1 MMDTA
6 TKIRIAYFD
15 ALQTKEEVVNED
27 LSVTIKSLG
36 GLEYNGAIIPIFDEE
51 VVGAT
56 AKISNAEEVYILIQ
70 GQQTIDDS
78 VQTVCDYR
86 LISDITVKVVT
97 KFKGVGKKSMCEEI
111 GFLAMNLIKGKR
123 DISKLTGIDKIR
135 LDVSRSIIEQSDSQ
149 TAFSKVMI
157 FRNYI
162 NN

>member
-1 MMDTA
+1 MDIT

-15 ALQTKEEVVNED
+15 ALQTKEEIVNED
-27 LSVTIKSLG
+27 LSVTVKSLG
-36 GLEYNGAIIPIFDEE
+36 GLEYDGVIIPIYDEE

-56 AKISNAEEVYILIQ
+56 AKVGNAEDVYILLQ
-70 GQQTIDDS
+70 GQQTIDNS

-111 GFLAMNLIKGKR
+111 GFLALNSIKGER
-123 DISKLTGIDKIR
+123 DISKLAGIDKIR
-135 LDVSRSIIEQSDSQ
+135 LDVSRSMIEQSESQ